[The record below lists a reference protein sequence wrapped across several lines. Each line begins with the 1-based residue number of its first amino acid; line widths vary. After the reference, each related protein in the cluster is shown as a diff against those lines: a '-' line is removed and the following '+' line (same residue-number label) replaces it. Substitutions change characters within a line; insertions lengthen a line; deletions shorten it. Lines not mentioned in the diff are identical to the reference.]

1 MVRRRVSTPK
11 CKYVKYSTPES
22 DSASCFSVTTA
33 TLVTFI
39 MPCIIWQVVRMR
51 LEEGRRIVGT
61 LIPGTAMEQLIKTLG
76 QGAEEA
82 EETIH

>member
-1 MVRRRVSTPK
+1 MVRRRDSTPK
-11 CKYVKYSTPES
+11 CRYVKYSASES
-22 DSASCFSVTTA
+22 YLILH
-33 TLVTFI
+33 TLVLEILDTFL

>member
-11 CKYVKYSTPES
+11 CRYVKYSAFES
-22 DSASCFSVTTA
+22 YLILL
-33 TLVTFI
+33 TLVLEILDTFI